1 MSGEDVRL
9 FHKPHGVAITAGGD
23 DGEKIDGLR
32 AGGKVE
38 AVAYV
43 AFGQ

>member
-32 AGGKVE
+32 AGVE
-38 AVAYV
+38 VYAVATV
-43 AFGQ
+43 ALG